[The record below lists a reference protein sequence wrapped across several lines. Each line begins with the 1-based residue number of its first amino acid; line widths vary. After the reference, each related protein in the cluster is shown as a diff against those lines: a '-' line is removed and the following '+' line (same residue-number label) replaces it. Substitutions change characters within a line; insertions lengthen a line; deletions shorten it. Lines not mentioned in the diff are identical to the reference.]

1 VQPGHQS
8 DKQHVSVD
16 HTKNKRTEVRKTAER
31 TGLRPTGPAQT
42 KHQLYTNYTPT
53 IHQLY
58 TNYTPT
64 IHQLY
69 TNYTPTIDQ
78 LYTNYTPT
86 IHQLYTNYTP
96 TIHQLKQQSQTAE
109 SRTYNK
115 NKTAT
120 CAGFE
125 LRSLLFAPN

>member
-69 TNYTPTIDQ
+69 TNYTPTI
-78 LYTNYTPT
+78 
-86 IHQLYTNYTP
+86 
-96 TIHQLKQQSQTAE
+96 HQLKQQSQE
-109 SRTYNK
+109 RTTRIKPPLVQDSNSGLYCSHPINL
-115 NKTAT
+115 T
-120 CAGFE
+120 C
-125 LRSLLFAPN
+125 